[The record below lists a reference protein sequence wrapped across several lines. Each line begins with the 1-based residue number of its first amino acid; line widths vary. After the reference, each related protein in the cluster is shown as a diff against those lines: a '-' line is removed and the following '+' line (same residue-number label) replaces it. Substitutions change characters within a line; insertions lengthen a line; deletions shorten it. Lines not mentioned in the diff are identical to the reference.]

1 MEKNKDRSS
10 QFDIMTR
17 GPLTPLIIRLAIPTT
32 ISMLI
37 GALYNL
43 ADTFF
48 VSNLGTSQSGATGIV
63 FTLIT
68 IIQAFGFMFG
78 QGAGSN
84 ISRRL
89 GARDVESA
97 SRFASSSFFFALAL
111 GVVIGIMGLVFLDPF
126 MTALG
131 STKTILPYSRI
142 YGAYILIAAPA
153 FMTSFVLN
161 NILRFEGRASIA
173 MTGMLAGAILNTVL
187 DPVLIYLAHM
197 GIAGAGLSTAIS
209 QYISFFILLSL
220 FIMGKTQSK
229 ISVGYISKRRD
240 DYVNIM
246 VTGFPSL
253 LRQGLNSVS
262 SMLLNIQAAAFGD
275 QAIAA
280 MSIVSKCC
288 MIIICISIGIGQGFQ
303 PVAGFNYGAG
313 KYKRVREAYLATLKL
328 ALVAVG
334 IFVAAG
340 LIFSGNMVSYFS
352 KDPEVISIGT
362 FALRAQLIAI
372 FIAPV
377 NMCSNML
384 FQSTGNS
391 GLATITAAFR
401 SGICFIPLIIILPGI
416 AGITGVQMAQPI
428 ADALASA
435 IVVPFVV
442 GFFKKLTEKDNL
454 KNS

>member
-1 MEKNKDRSS
+1 MKKSKAKCS
-10 QFDIMTR
+10 QFDVMTK
-17 GPLTPLIIRLAIPTT
+17 GPLTPLIVKLAIPTT

-89 GARDVESA
+89 GARDVDSA

-111 GVVIGIMGLVFLDPF
+111 GIVIGILGLVFLDPF

-131 STKTILPYSRI
+131 STATILPYSRI
-142 YGAYILIAAPA
+142 YGAYILIASPA

-161 NILRFEGRASIA
+161 NILRFEGRAAIA
-173 MTGMLAGAILNTVL
+173 MTGMLTGAILNTVL
-187 DPVLIYLAHM
+187 DPILIYTAHM
-197 GIAGAGLSTAIS
+197 GIAGAGISTAIS
-209 QYISFFILLSL
+209 QYLSFAILLSL
-220 FIMGKTQSK
+220 FLMGKTQSK
-229 ISVGYISKRRD
+229 ISIRYISRNRE
-240 DYVNIM
+240 DYANIL

-313 KYKRVREAYLATLKL
+313 MYKRVREAYLATLKL
-328 ALVAVG
+328 AILAVG
-334 IFVAAG
+334 IFVLAG
-340 LIFSGNMVSYFS
+340 LIFSGNMISYFS
-352 KDPEVISIGT
+352 KDPEVITVGT

-377 NMCSNML
+377 SMCSNML

-391 GLATITAAFR
+391 GLATVTAAFR
-401 SGICFIPLIIILPGI
+401 SGICFIPLILILPGLI
-416 AGITGVQMAQPI
+416 GVAGVQLAQPI
-428 ADALASA
+428 ADVISSV
-435 IVVPFVV
+435 IVIPFVV
-442 GFFKKLTEKDNL
+442 HFFRKISAKKQ
-454 KNS
+454 S

>member
-1 MEKNKDRSS
+1 
-10 QFDIMTR
+10 MTR

-173 MTGMLAGAILNTVL
+173 MTGMLAGAILNTAL

>member
-1 MEKNKDRSS
+1 
-10 QFDIMTR
+10 MTR

>member
-1 MEKNKDRSS
+1 
-10 QFDIMTR
+10 MTK
-17 GPLTPLIIRLAIPTT
+17 GPLTPLIVKLAVPTT

-37 GALYNL
+37 SALYNL

-63 FTLIT
+63 FALMTV
-68 IIQAFGFMFG
+68 IQAFGFMFG

-89 GARDVESA
+89 GAKDVDSA
-97 SRFASSSFFFALAL
+97 SRFASSSFFFALVL
-111 GVVIGIMGLVFLDPF
+111 GIVIGVLGLIFLDPF
-126 MTALG
+126 MRVLG
-131 STKTILPYSRI
+131 STETILPYSRV

-173 MTGMLAGAILNTVL
+173 MTGMLTGAILNTVL
-187 DPVLIYLAHM
+187 DPILIYTAHM
-197 GIAGAGLSTAIS
+197 GIAGAGISTAIS
-209 QYISFFILLSL
+209 QYISFAILLSL
-220 FIMGKTQSK
+220 FLMGKTQSK
-229 ISVGYISKRRD
+229 ISVRCISGNRE

-262 SMLLNIQAAAFGD
+262 SMLLNLQAAAFGD

-328 ALVAVG
+328 ALICVG

-340 LIFSGNMVSYFS
+340 LILSGNMISYFS
-352 KDPEVISIGT
+352 KDPEVITVGT
-362 FALRAQLIAI
+362 FALRAQLVAI

-377 NMCSNML
+377 SMCSNML

-401 SGICFIPLIIILPGI
+401 SGICFIPLIIILPEVAGI
-416 AGITGVQMAQPI
+416 AGVQLAQPI
-428 ADALASA
+428 ADVISSV
-435 IVVPFVV
+435 IVIPFVIR
-442 GFFKKLTEKDNL
+442 FFRKLAGKNNL

>member
-173 MTGMLAGAILNTVL
+173 MTGMLAGAILNTAL

>member
-1 MEKNKDRSS
+1 MKKNNNKDS
-10 QFDIMTR
+10 QFDIMTN
-17 GPLTPLIIRLAIPTT
+17 GPLTPLIVKLAIPTT

-89 GARDVESA
+89 GAKDVDSA
-97 SRFASSSFFFALAL
+97 NRFASSSFYFSLAL
-111 GVVIGIMGLVFLDPF
+111 GIVIGVLGLIFLDPF
-126 MTALG
+126 MRGLG
-131 STKTILPYSRI
+131 STETILPYSRI

-173 MTGMLAGAILNTVL
+173 MAGMLTGAILNTLL
-187 DPVLIYLAHM
+187 DPVLIYFAHM

-209 QYISFFILLSL
+209 QYISFAILLSMFL
-220 FIMGKTQSK
+220 LGKTQSR
-229 ISVGYISKRRD
+229 ISIKNISRNRGDYI
-240 DYVNIM
+240 NII

-262 SMLLNIQAAAFGD
+262 SMLLNLQAAAFGD

-313 KYKRVREAYLATLKL
+313 KYKRVRKAYQATLKL
-328 ALVAVG
+328 SLIAVG
-334 IFVAAG
+334 IFVIAG
-340 LIFSGNMVSYFS
+340 LIFSGNVVSYFS
-352 KDPEVISIGT
+352 NDPEVITIGT

-401 SGICFIPLIIILPGI
+401 SGICFIPLILILPGI
-416 AGITGVQMAQPI
+416 LGITGIQLAQPI
-428 ADALASA
+428 ADMLAST
-435 IVVPFVV
+435 IVIPFVV
-442 GFFKKLTEKDNL
+442 RFFRNISDKDL
-454 KNS
+454 

>member
-1 MEKNKDRSS
+1 
-10 QFDIMTR
+10 MTR

-173 MTGMLAGAILNTVL
+173 MTGMLAGAILNTAL

-275 QAIAA
+275 QTIAA

>member
-1 MEKNKDRSS
+1 M
-10 QFDIMTR
+10 
-17 GPLTPLIIRLAIPTT
+17 
-32 ISMLI
+32 
-37 GALYNL
+37 
-43 ADTFF
+43 
-48 VSNLGTSQSGATGIV
+48 SNLGTSQSGATGIV

-89 GARDVESA
+89 GARDVDSA

-111 GVVIGIMGLVFLDPF
+111 GIVIGILGLVFLDPF

-131 STKTILPYSRI
+131 STATILPYSRI
-142 YGAYILIAAPA
+142 YGAYILIASPA

-173 MTGMLAGAILNTVL
+173 MTGMLTGAILNTVL
-187 DPVLIYLAHM
+187 DPILIYTAHM
-197 GIAGAGLSTAIS
+197 GIAGAGISTAVS
-209 QYISFFILLSL
+209 QYLSFAILLCL
-220 FIMGKTQSK
+220 FLMGKTQSK
-229 ISVGYISKRRD
+229 ISIRYISRNRE
-240 DYVNIM
+240 DYVNII

-262 SMLLNIQAAAFGD
+262 SMMLNIQAAAFGD

-313 KYKRVREAYLATLKL
+313 KYKRVKEAYLATLKL
-328 ALVAVG
+328 AVIAVG
-334 IFVAAG
+334 IFVLAG
-340 LIFSGNMVSYFS
+340 LIFSGNMVSCFS
-352 KDPEVISIGT
+352 KDPEVINVGT

-391 GLATITAAFR
+391 GLATVTAAFR
-401 SGICFIPLIIILPGI
+401 SGICFIPLILILPGLMGI
-416 AGITGVQMAQPI
+416 AGVQLAQPFADVI
-428 ADALASA
+428 ASV
-435 IVVPFVV
+435 IVIPFVIS
-442 GFFKKLTEKDNL
+442 FFRKISAKDNL

>member
-1 MEKNKDRSS
+1 
-10 QFDIMTR
+10 MTK
-17 GPLTPLIIRLAIPTT
+17 GPLTPLIVKLAIPTT

-89 GARDVESA
+89 GARDVDSA

-111 GVVIGIMGLVFLDPF
+111 GIVIGILGLVFLDPF

-131 STKTILPYSRI
+131 STATILPYSRI
-142 YGAYILIAAPA
+142 YGAYILIASPA

-161 NILRFEGRASIA
+161 NILRFEGRAAIA
-173 MTGMLAGAILNTVL
+173 MTGMLTGAILNTVL
-187 DPVLIYLAHM
+187 DPILIYTAHM
-197 GIAGAGLSTAIS
+197 GIAGAGISTAIS
-209 QYISFFILLSL
+209 QYLSFAILLSL
-220 FIMGKTQSK
+220 FLMGKTQSK
-229 ISVGYISKRRD
+229 ISIRYISRNRE
-240 DYVNIM
+240 DYANIL

-313 KYKRVREAYLATLKL
+313 MYKRVREAYLATLKL
-328 ALVAVG
+328 AILAVG
-334 IFVAAG
+334 IFVLAG
-340 LIFSGNMVSYFS
+340 LIFSGNMISYFS
-352 KDPEVISIGT
+352 KDPEVITVGT

-377 NMCSNML
+377 SMCSNML

-391 GLATITAAFR
+391 GLATVTAAFR
-401 SGICFIPLIIILPGI
+401 SGICFIPLILILPGLI
-416 AGITGVQMAQPI
+416 GVAGVQLAQPI
-428 ADALASA
+428 ADVISSV
-435 IVVPFVV
+435 IVIPFVV
-442 GFFKKLTEKDNL
+442 HFFRKISAKKQ
-454 KNS
+454 S